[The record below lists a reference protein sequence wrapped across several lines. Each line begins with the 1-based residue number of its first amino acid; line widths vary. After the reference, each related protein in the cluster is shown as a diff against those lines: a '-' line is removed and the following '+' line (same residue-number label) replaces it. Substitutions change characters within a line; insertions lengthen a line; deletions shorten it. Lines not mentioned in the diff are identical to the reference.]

1 VVKSIKAIGWQCGC
15 STQEEVANAVSRR
28 SLEKLADLASLAL
41 CEIAE
46 NARQQS
52 DSHIR
57 ALEK

>member
-1 VVKSIKAIGWQCGC
+1 
-15 STQEEVANAVSRR
+15 VANAVSQG
-28 SLEKLADLASLAL
+28 SLEKLADGAGLAL

-52 DSHIR
+52 HFDIR

>member
-1 VVKSIKAIGWQCGC
+1 
-15 STQEEVANAVSRR
+15 VANAVSQR
-28 SLEKLADLASLAL
+28 SLEKLADGAGLAL

-52 DSHIR
+52 HSDIR